1 MDKRKFIRIVGG
13 GAIFT
18 IATSLNGCGAMPD
31 EAVEGWSGP
40 ARNETDPRRR
50 ALSYALLSP
59 NPHNLQSWLVD
70 LRQPEH
76 VTLYVDKTRL
86 LPMTDPFS
94 RQIII
99 GYGCFLETMR
109 LAALL
114 DGFRCDMTL
123 FPDGMESIEDGLH
136 AIARVKFEPTAASDE
151 LGLASQ
157 ILHRRSNKGEY
168 DKNIQLS
175 SAEIAALAGV
185 INGFENADFS
195 VLEDKQMVARIAD
208 FAIQAF
214 RIEVDTDRTYLE
226 SVRKMRVGKD
236 EILAHRDGLSMV
248 GTSYYWFDKLGLMS
262 EESQMKKNGQARNIA
277 RQLLDKVIAS
287 TNNYGILQ
295 TKGNNRLAQI
305 EAGRAYVRI
314 NLKSAQM
321 GIAMTPISQILQEY
335 DEMQGMQSR
344 FLSALNVPA
353 TNTVQML
360 FRLGKARPAPA
371 TPRRPLDDLLLR

>member
-1 MDKRKFIRIVGG
+1 
-13 GAIFT
+13 
-18 IATSLNGCGAMPD
+18 
-31 EAVEGWSGP
+31 
-40 ARNETDPRRR
+40 
-50 ALSYALLSP
+50 
-59 NPHNLQSWLVD
+59 
-70 LRQPEH
+70 
-76 VTLYVDKTRL
+76 
-86 LPMTDPFS
+86 
-94 RQIII
+94 
-99 GYGCFLETMR
+99 
-109 LAALL
+109 
-114 DGFRCDMTL
+114 
-123 FPDGMESIEDGLH
+123 
-136 AIARVKFEPTAASDE
+136 
-151 LGLASQ
+151 
-157 ILHRRSNKGEY
+157 
-168 DKNIQLS
+168 
-175 SAEIAALAGV
+175 
-185 INGFENADFS
+185 
-195 VLEDKQMVARIAD
+195 
-208 FAIQAF
+208 
-214 RIEVDTDRTYLE
+214 
-226 SVRKMRVGKD
+226 
-236 EILAHRDGLSMV
+236 MV